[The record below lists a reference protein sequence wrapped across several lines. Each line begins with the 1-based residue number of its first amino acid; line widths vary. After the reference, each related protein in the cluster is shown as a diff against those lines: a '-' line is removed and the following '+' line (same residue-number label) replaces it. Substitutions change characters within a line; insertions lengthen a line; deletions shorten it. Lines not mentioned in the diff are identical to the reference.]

1 MEWHHDSC
9 RTVRLWDG
17 ADVNEA
23 DCQVNGEIDCRQ
35 LMIEKH
41 GNKKKKL
48 TTSSISVYSRP
59 RRFPRLLPK
68 AIRKIPLSLGADATH
83 VCDIKGR

>member
-41 GNKKKKL
+41 GNKKKN
-48 TTSSISVYSRP
+48 
-59 RRFPRLLPK
+59 
-68 AIRKIPLSLGADATH
+68 
-83 VCDIKGR
+83 